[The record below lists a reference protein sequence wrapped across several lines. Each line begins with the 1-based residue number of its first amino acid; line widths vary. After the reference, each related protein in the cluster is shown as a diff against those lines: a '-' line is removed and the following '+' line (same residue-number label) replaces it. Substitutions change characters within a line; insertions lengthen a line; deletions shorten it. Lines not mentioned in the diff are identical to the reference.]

1 MKRDLARKHAN
12 FYIIDA
18 AKLAQQIGLG
28 KRTNNILQGAF
39 FALTKVI
46 PMDLAIE
53 DMKKNNY
60 NSYFK
65 KAGQKIV
72 DLNDQ
77 AVDLGV
83 SAAVKVEIP
92 ASWAD
97 AQDTPVV
104 EPKGITP
111 FVRDIV
117 HASWTVSR
125 ATSCPSPCS
134 RSTACWTAPGRTA
147 PPRSPSAAWP

>member
-1 MKRDLARKHAN
+1 
-12 FYIIDA
+12 
-18 AKLAQQIGLG
+18 
-28 KRTNNILQGAF
+28 
-39 FALTKVI
+39 
-46 PMDLAIE
+46 MDLAIE

-92 ASWAD
+92 ASWAGR
-97 AQDTPVV
+97 A
-104 EPKGITP
+104 G
-111 FVRDIV
+111 R
-117 HASWTVSR
+117 SR
-125 ATSCPSPCS
+125 CGA
-134 RSTACWTAPGRTA
+134 
-147 PPRSPSAAWP
+147 